1 LYTKEVFTY
10 SDQNRLLT
18 HTHQIGTGGVF
29 CTSDRSDYYFSSV
42 INYAG
47 LDNEVV
53 VVLLDLF

>member
-1 LYTKEVFTY
+1 MFTY
-10 SDQNRLLT
+10 SDQDRLLT